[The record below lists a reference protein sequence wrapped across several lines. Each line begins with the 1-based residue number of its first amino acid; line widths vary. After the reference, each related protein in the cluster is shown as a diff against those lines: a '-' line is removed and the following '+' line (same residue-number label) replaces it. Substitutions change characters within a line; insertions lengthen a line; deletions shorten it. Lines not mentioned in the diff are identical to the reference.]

1 MSDPRGLR
9 VVVMGVSG
17 CGKTTV
23 GRALAARLGLPY
35 IEGDDLHPPHN
46 VARMAAGVPLTDTDR
61 EGWLQAVARQLAD
74 APGGVVVSCSALKR
88 RYRDLLR
95 RAAPDLR
102 LVHLHGTPELL
113 AGRLAT
119 RQGHYMPASLL
130 PSQFA
135 DLEPPGPEERA
146 MAFDVAAS
154 PEQILAGILH
164 RLETTPA

>member
-1 MSDPRGLR
+1 MPDPRGLR

-46 VARMAAGVPLTDTDR
+46 VARMAAGVPLTDADR
-61 EGWLQAVARQLAD
+61 EGWLQAVARELAD
-74 APGGVVVSCSALKR
+74 APGGAVVSCSALKR
-88 RYRDLLR
+88 RYRELLR

-102 LVHLHGTPELL
+102 LVHLHGPRELL
-113 AGRLAT
+113 AARLAG

-130 PSQFA
+130 PSQFEA
-135 DLEPPGPEERA
+135 LEPPVADEHAISIDVSAPPET
-146 MAFDVAAS
+146 
-154 PEQILAGILH
+154 ILAEVLH
-164 RLETTPA
+164 QLQTTPA

>member
-1 MSDPRGLR
+1 MPDPRALR
-9 VVVMGVSG
+9 IVVMGVSG

-35 IEGDDLHPPHN
+35 IEGDELHPPFN
-46 VARMAAGVPLTDTDR
+46 VARMAAGFPLTDADR
-61 EGWLQAVARQLAD
+61 EGWLHAVARRLAD
-74 APGGVVVSCSALKR
+74 APGGAVVSCSALKR

-113 AGRLAT
+113 AARLAE

-130 PSQFA
+130 PSQFEA
-135 DLEPPGPEERA
+135 LEPPGPDEHA
-146 MAFDVAAS
+146 LSLDASAS
-154 PEQILAGILH
+154 PEPILDQI
-164 RLETTPA
+164 RRWLETTPA